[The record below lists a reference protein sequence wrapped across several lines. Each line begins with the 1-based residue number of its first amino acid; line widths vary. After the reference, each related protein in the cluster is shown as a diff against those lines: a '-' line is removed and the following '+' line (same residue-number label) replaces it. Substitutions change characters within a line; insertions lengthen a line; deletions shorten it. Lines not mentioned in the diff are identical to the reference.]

1 MSNSKHVSWLYFRM
15 VTITTTR
22 MTPTQILPEG
32 VELGISKLV
41 CEVIRAKQ
49 NNFCYYSPPPRG
61 GGGGGSFWKDICQ
74 KLCEMAR
81 NFSGNKMLQK
91 LQSSPPTRKKYKK
104 LSPPYSLLSFIFEK
118 IKVSKFVWN
127 GEKFYLRKLIWVED
141 LKVKRRKHIRFLYS
155 SFSLW
160 IQRSSFFP

>member
-1 MSNSKHVSWLYFRM
+1 M

-61 GGGGGSFWKDICQ
+61 GGGGAHFEKIFVKNCVKWQEILVETKCC
-74 KLCEMAR
+74 K
-81 NFSGNKMLQK
+81 NFNPHHPQEKNIK
-91 LQSSPPTRKKYKK
+91 NCP
-104 LSPPYSLLSFIFEK
+104 PPYSLLSFIFEK
-118 IKVSKFVWN
+118 IKVSKFV
-127 GEKFYLRKLIWVED
+127 
-141 LKVKRRKHIRFLYS
+141 
-155 SFSLW
+155 
-160 IQRSSFFP
+160 